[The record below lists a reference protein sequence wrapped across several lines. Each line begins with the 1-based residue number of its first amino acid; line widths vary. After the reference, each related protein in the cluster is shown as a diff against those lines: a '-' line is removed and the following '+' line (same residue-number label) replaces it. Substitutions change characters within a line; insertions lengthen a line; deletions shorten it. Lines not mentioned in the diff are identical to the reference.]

1 MVIPK
6 TLVVIPTYNESANL
20 MDVITRIRSAVPNID
35 ILVVDDNSPDG
46 TGEIAEAARNSQT
59 FVLHRSERNG
69 LGPAY
74 LAGFAWALE
83 QDYAQVVEMDADGS
97 HQPEQLP
104 IMLAAAQESDLVIG
118 TRWMPG
124 GQVVNWPT
132 GRRLISRFGTRYASV
147 LLKLPYKDLTSGY
160 RVLSSDL
167 VKLVLGSQLRTLGY
181 GFQIEI
187 VLIAE
192 QNSRRIAQ
200 VPITFVER
208 TAGESKMSRAIV
220 FEAWLKT
227 TAWGFQRMIYRR

>member
-20 MDVITRIRSAVPNID
+20 MDVVTRIRSAVPNID

-46 TGEIAEAARNSQT
+46 TGDIAEGARNSQT
-59 FVLHRSERNG
+59 FVLHRTEKNG

-147 LLKLPYKDLTSGY
+147 LLKLPYTDLTSGY

-167 VKLVLGSQLRTLGY
+167 VKLVLESKLRTLGY

-227 TAWGFQRMIYRR
+227 TAWGFQRVIYRR

>member
-20 MDVITRIRSAVPNID
+20 MDVVTRIRSAVPNID

-46 TGEIAEAARNSQT
+46 TGDIAEGARNSQT
-59 FVLHRSERNG
+59 FVLHRTEKNG

-147 LLKLPYKDLTSGY
+147 LLKLPYTDLTSGY

-167 VKLVLGSQLRTLGY
+167 VKLVLGSKLRTLGY

-227 TAWGFQRMIYRR
+227 TAWGFQRVIYRR

>member
-20 MDVITRIRSAVPNID
+20 MDVVTRIRSAVPNID

-46 TGEIAEAARNSQT
+46 TGDIAEGARNSQT
-59 FVLHRSERNG
+59 FVLHRTEKNG

-167 VKLVLGSQLRTLGY
+167 VKLVLGSKLRTLGY

-208 TAGESKMSRAIV
+208 TAGESKMSRAIL

-227 TAWGFQRMIYRR
+227 TAWGFQRVIYRR

>member
-20 MDVITRIRSAVPNID
+20 MDVVTRIRSAVPNID

-46 TGEIAEAARNSQT
+46 TGDIAEGARNSQT
-59 FVLHRSERNG
+59 FVLHRTEKNG

-167 VKLVLGSQLRTLGY
+167 VKLVLGSKLRTLGY

-227 TAWGFQRMIYRR
+227 TAWGFQRVIYRR